1 MEDGGWSGL
10 HYVRAKHFTN
20 KAMSFQ
26 TRMHARACALSV
38 PAPAFL
44 TCQHMPGETI
54 SSELIPGGK
63 DMPVTANNVVQYK
76 V

>member
-1 MEDGGWSGL
+1 M
-10 HYVRAKHFTN
+10 VRLALRASRAHFTN
-20 KAMSFQ
+20 STISSQ
-26 TRMHARACALSV
+26 TRIHARACALYL

-44 TCQHMPGETI
+44 TCPHMPGETI